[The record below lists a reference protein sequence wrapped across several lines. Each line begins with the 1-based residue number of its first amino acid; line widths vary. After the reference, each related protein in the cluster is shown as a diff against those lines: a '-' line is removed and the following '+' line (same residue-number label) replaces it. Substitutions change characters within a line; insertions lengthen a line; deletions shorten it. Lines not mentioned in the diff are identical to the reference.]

1 MPETGHA
8 PHPHRRDAPGA
19 LPPRVTLPL
28 LTLITQQSLDEDYLH
43 AAERRAAAPLPDDAG
58 PDDVPPDH
66 GEPGRGLGRGT
77 VAVVVGFGLLVSV
90 AFVQNSRQSDVDSA
104 SRTTLIERIDAQ
116 RARVDGIQ
124 QDLVDLRESNAD
136 LQSLLT
142 RSAEDEQAVESRLRR
157 LQVQTGFV
165 PVRGEGVRVVVE
177 NDPGAD
183 PVQRVSDLDLT
194 LLVNGL
200 WTAGAEAVSVNGQRL
215 TALSAIRTSG
225 DPIEVNSVGV
235 ASPYTVLAVG
245 DSAGLQASFFD
256 TSSGLAF
263 DALSRRYAFTY
274 EIQGDDGLSLPAGP
288 ARFLR
293 LRFAEVPGNGDDAL
307 PQQRVEGE
315 ETS

>member
-43 AAERRAAAPLPDDAG
+43 AAERRAAAPPPDDAG
-58 PDDVPPDH
+58 PDDVPPEDR
-66 GEPGRGLGRGT
+66 GPWRGLGRGT

-124 QDLVDLRESNAD
+124 QDLVDLRESNAA

-165 PVRGEGVRVVVE
+165 PVSGEGVRVVVE

-245 DSAGLQASFFD
+245 DSAGLQSSFFD

-274 EIQGDDGLSLPAGP
+274 EIQGDDELSLPAGP

-293 LRFAEVPGNGDDAL
+293 LRFAEVPGNGDDAP